1 MQGVI
6 SLSWRGTGAVCC
18 RWDLPLPTKPHNY
31 GWIADSHLYVTSS
44 PIAQANPT
52 HISCHTVLCPTCCGG
67 SFHPAILHGNWGRE
81 KWLIREKKKNKNKKK
96 AKNYAG
102 WWLWIEIERASEKGV
117 KQSTP
122 GNTSSTEMCPE
133 MLCSDVW
140 VEADPQPLQKQV
152 LLLTEQLLNRLWVNR
167 TTQPPWFSIRL
178 LLLNYH

>member
-1 MQGVI
+1 MDGLQTLTFMSQV
-6 SLSWRGTGAVCC
+6 
-18 RWDLPLPTKPHNY
+18 LPLHKPTLHTSLVTRFYVPHAAVGPSIQPFCMETEAEKN
-31 GWIADSHLYVTSS
+31 GWL
-44 PIAQANPT
+44 
-52 HISCHTVLCPTCCGG
+52 G
-67 SFHPAILHGNWGRE
+67 E
-81 KWLIREKKKNKNKKK
+81 KKNKNKKK

-102 WWLWIEIERASEKGV
+102 WWLWIEIERASEKGA

-140 VEADPQPLQKQV
+140 VEADPRPLQIQV

-167 TTQPPWFSIRL
+167 TTQPLWFSMRL